1 MTRSEELAA
10 PKSPDGGRRTAFL
23 VVEQGFA
30 ARFLLRTD
38 VLAALTEA
46 GVRVVVLAPN
56 PDERYLIDELAP
68 QGVRVEPLRARR
80 EVVQRSRWWWL
91 VHNLRTFT
99 LGEPWRSRAFL
110 DYYRGFRRQ
119 VAADHPAVSRCIH
132 LALWPLWRSRRLRRA
147 LLAAEARLFTRDLHR
162 DLFDRYRPDLVVTT
176 SPGWFLP
183 DALVL
188 REARRRGVR
197 TAAVVLAWDN
207 PTNKGYRGADPDLT
221 VVWSERMADQ
231 IVRHH
236 DYPRERILVGGVPH
250 FDPYLR
256 PDGLPSRDELFAQLG
271 LDPGRRLVLFATR
284 SPASYPHSPI
294 VAEALARAVSDGAF
308 GHPSQLVVRLHPVSF
323 RPGYHLPLEE
333 YRRLS
338 EGKAHVHLDVPTVL
352 SQALRSDMPASET
365 TRLGALIKHCDVLV
379 NVFSTTS
386 LEALLVDRPV
396 VMVSPDA
403 HLSAGNH
410 AAAPAP
416 EWPREFADYEHTR
429 ELVER
434 GAARV
439 ADSLPQLVEE
449 VRRYLD
455 DPERDGHGRREAA
468 ARECGP
474 MDGRSGRRIGGY
486 LLEAMAATPADGA
499 VAPQP
504 RPERAPAETA
514 TGSAI

>member
-10 PKSPDGGRRTAFL
+10 PKPPGGGPRTAFL

-30 ARFLLRTD
+30 ARFLLRTE
-38 VLAALTEA
+38 VLDTLRGA

-56 PDERYLIDELAP
+56 PDERYLVDELAA
-68 QGVRVEPLRARR
+68 QGVEVEPLRATR

-119 VAADHPAVSRCIH
+119 VAVDHPAVARCIH
-132 LALWPLWRSRRLRRA
+132 LALRPLWRSRALRRA
-147 LLAAEARLFTRDLHR
+147 LLAAEARLFTRDLHA
-162 DLFDRYRPDLVVTT
+162 DLFERHRPDLVVTT

-221 VVWSERMADQ
+221 VVWSQRMAEQ

-236 DYPRERILVGGVPH
+236 DYPRERVLVGGVPH

-256 PDGLPSRDELFAQLG
+256 PDGLPSREELFARLG
-271 LDPGRRLVLFATR
+271 LDPARRLVLFATR

-294 VAEALARAVSDGAF
+294 VAQTLAGAVSEGAL
-308 GHPSQLVVRLHPVSF
+308 GHPAQLVVRLHPVSF
-323 RPGYHLPLEE
+323 RPGYHLPLDE

-338 EGKAHVHLDVPTVL
+338 EQHPHVHLDVPTVM
-352 SQALRSDMPASET
+352 SQKLRSDMPAAET

-386 LEALLVDRPV
+386 LEAMLVDRPV
-396 VMVSPDA
+396 VMVSPEA
-403 HLSAGNH
+403 HLSAGKGV
-410 AAAPAP
+410 PQVAP

-439 ADSLPQLVEE
+439 ANSMAELVEE
-449 VRRYLD
+449 VGRYLD
-455 DPERDGHGRREAA
+455 DPGRDGPRRREAA

-474 MDGRSGRRIGGY
+474 MDGRSGRRVGRY
-486 LLEAMAATPADGA
+486 LLQAMGVGPVDDGRSAPA
-499 VAPQP
+499 
-504 RPERAPAETA
+504 RSERAPARA
-514 TGSAI
+514 APGSAT

>member
-10 PKSPDGGRRTAFL
+10 PEPPDGGRRTAFL

-38 VLAALTEA
+38 VLRTFTEA

-56 PDERYLIDELAP
+56 PDEEYLVEELAA
-68 QGVRVEPLRARR
+68 QGVELEPLRANRQ
-80 EVVQRSRWWWL
+80 VVQRSRWWWL
-91 VHNLRTFT
+91 VHNLRTFA
-99 LGEPWRSRAFL
+99 LGEPRRSRAFL
-110 DYYRGFRRQ
+110 DYYHGFRGQ
-119 VAADHPAVSRCIH
+119 VAADHSWIARCIH
-132 LALWPLWRSRRLRRA
+132 LALQSLWRSRRLRRA
-147 LLAAEARLFTRDLHR
+147 LLAVEARLFTRDLHH
-162 DLFDRYRPDLVVTT
+162 DLFERHRPDLVVTT

-207 PTNKGYRGADPDLT
+207 PTNKGYRGAEPDLT
-221 VVWSERMADQ
+221 IVWSQRMAEQ

-256 PDGLPSRDELFAQLG
+256 ADGLPSRDELFARMG
-271 LDPGRRLVLFATR
+271 LDPQRRLILFATR
-284 SPASYPHSPI
+284 SPASYPHSPV
-294 VAEALARAVSDGAF
+294 VAEALARTVSDGAL
-308 GHPSQLVVRLHPVSF
+308 GHPAQLVVRLHPVSF
-323 RPGYHLPLEE
+323 RPGYDLPLDE

-338 EGKAHVHLDVPTVL
+338 DRHPHVHLDVPTVV
-352 SQALRSDMPASET
+352 SQRLRSDMPATET

-386 LEALLVDRPV
+386 LEAMLVDRPV

-403 HLSAGNH
+403 HLSAGDG
-410 AAAPAP
+410 AARGAP

-439 ADSLPQLVEE
+439 ANSMAELVEH
-449 VRRYLD
+449 VAGYLD
-455 DPERDGHGRREAA
+455 DPARDGPRRREAA

-474 MDGRSGRRIGGY
+474 MDGRSGRRVGRY
-486 LLEAMAATPADGA
+486 LLDAMGAAPADGA
-499 VAPQP
+499 RPARSPSEPARP
-504 RPERAPAETA
+504 RAA
-514 TGSAI
+514 TGSAT